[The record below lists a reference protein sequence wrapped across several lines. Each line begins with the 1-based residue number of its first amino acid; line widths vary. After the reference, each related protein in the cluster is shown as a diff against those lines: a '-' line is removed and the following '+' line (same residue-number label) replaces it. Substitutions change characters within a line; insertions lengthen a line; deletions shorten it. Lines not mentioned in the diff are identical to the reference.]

1 MAKIKICGICRPE
14 DIKAIN
20 QVLPDYIGF
29 VFAESKRKI
38 SLDDAVNLKKL
49 LNPAV
54 KTVGVFV
61 NENINRLIELCDFK
75 VIDIVQLH
83 GDENESYILELKNK
97 IRNPIIKAVRVRSQQ
112 DIKAAED
119 LPCDYL
125 LLDSYKDNAYGGTG
139 KTFDWS
145 LIPKKSERK
154 KPIFLAGGINRDNLS
169 DALSAEP
176 YCIDVSSGVETD
188 GKKDPEKI
196 KDTVNLLRKQN

>member
-61 NENINRLIELCDFK
+61 NENINRLIELCDLK

>member
-1 MAKIKICGICRPE
+1 MAKIKICGIKRIE
-14 DIKAIN
+14 DINAIN
-20 QVLPDYIGF
+20 QVLPDFIGF
-29 VFAESKRKI
+29 VFAESKRRI
-38 SLDDAVNLKKL
+38 SLNEAVILKKL

-61 NENINRLIELCDFK
+61 NESVNTIIELCDLK
-75 VIDIVQLH
+75 VIDLVQLH
-83 GDENESYILELKNK
+83 GDENESYILELKNSIK
-97 IRNPIIKAVRVRSQQ
+97 NPIIKAIRVRSRQ

-145 LIPKKSERK
+145 LIPKISERK
-154 KPIFLAGGINRDNLS
+154 KPFFLAGGINRDNLS
-169 DALSAEP
+169 FALSAKP

-196 KDTVNLLRKQN
+196 KEIVNLLRKQN